1 MISEQAMLD
10 AVRACKTVGVVGA
23 TDGKKPGRASFEIPA
38 QLQRRGMK
46 LYPINPTLTEAL
58 GEPCLPSVAALPLAV
73 DILDVFRRPEAI
85 PELAEELVALPAEKR
100 PKLVW
105 LQSGITH
112 AEAEA
117 RLEAAG
123 FAVVSDACL
132 AVVAA
137 RVR

>member
-1 MISEQAMLD
+1 MLAEQAMLE
-10 AVRACKTVGVVGA
+10 AVRQAKTVGVVGA
-23 TDGKKPGRASFEIPA
+23 TDGKKPGRASYEIPA
-38 QLQRRGMK
+38 QLQRRGLK
-46 LYPINPTLTEAL
+46 IYPIHPTLSQAL
-58 GEPCLPSVAALPLAV
+58 GEPCLARVAGLPLAV

-85 PELAEELVALPAEKR
+85 PELADELLALPAEKR

-112 AEAEA
+112 PEAEA

-123 FAVVSDACL
+123 FQVVSDACL
-132 AVVAA
+132 GVVAA

>member
-1 MISEQAMLD
+1 MLSESQMLE
-10 AVRACKTVGVVGA
+10 AVRQCRTVGVVGA
-23 TDGKKPGRASFEIPA
+23 TDGKKPGRASHEIPA
-38 QLQRRGMK
+38 QLQRRGIK
-46 LYPINPTLTEAL
+46 LYPINPTLQEAL
-58 GEPCLPSVAALPLAV
+58 GEPCLASVAALPLAV

-85 PELAEELVALPAEKR
+85 PELADELLALPAEKR

-112 AEAEA
+112 PEAEA

-123 FAVVSDACL
+123 FQVVSDACL

>member
-1 MISEQAMLD
+1 MITEQAMLE
-10 AVRACKTVGVVGA
+10 AVRQARTVAVVGA
-23 TDGKKPGRASFEIPA
+23 TDGKKPGRASYEIPA

-46 LYPINPTLTEAL
+46 LYPINPTLKEAL
-58 GEPCLPSVAALPLAV
+58 GEPCLASVAELPLRV

-85 PELAEELVALPAEKR
+85 PALADELLALLPEKR

-112 AEAEA
+112 PEAEA

-123 FAVVSDACL
+123 FQVVSDACL
-132 AVVAA
+132 GVVAA
-137 RVR
+137 RAR